1 MRTNELYRA
10 SLIALG
16 SLFIMSGC
24 VMRPAHHIQT
34 HQPQAV
40 VVQQQPVVVQQ
51 RPVVVQQRPVVVQQR
66 PIVIQ
71 QPPPVVVRNP
81 SPVLTPVRVSVPA
94 RPAGSISNG
103 HISYPHQRVRYPLNL
118 GYSRMIRIYVDG
130 HGLDPT
136 AAVYDSYGRRVAYND
151 DGGSGLDSQLSLSLA
166 AGHYVIEIAGYSSS
180 TGSYT
185 LTVN

>member
-1 MRTNELYRA
+1 MRTNELSRA

-24 VMRPAHHIQT
+24 VIRPT
-34 HQPQAV
+34 HLVERPQPQPVVVQQGPV

-51 RPVVVQQRPVVVQQR
+51 Q

-71 QPPPVVVRNP
+71 RPAPVVVRTP

-94 RPAGSISNG
+94 RPVGSVSSG
-103 HISYPHQRVRYPLNL
+103 HINYPHQRVRYPLTL
-118 GYSRMIRIYVDG
+118 GYSRMISIYVDG

-136 AAVYDSYGRRVAYND
+136 VAVYDTSGRRVAFND

-166 AGHYVIEIAGYSSS
+166 PGSYIIEVAGYSSS
-180 TGSYT
+180 TGPYT
-185 LTVN
+185 LSVN